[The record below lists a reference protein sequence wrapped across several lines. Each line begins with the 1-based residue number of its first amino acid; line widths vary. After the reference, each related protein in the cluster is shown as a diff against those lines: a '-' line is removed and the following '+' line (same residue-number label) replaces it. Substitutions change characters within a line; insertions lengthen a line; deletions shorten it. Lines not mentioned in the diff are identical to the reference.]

1 MSTLEELTKVNQQLL
16 FILGATLPL
25 VMRANSQTPQEE
37 KVRNWLLEA
46 IEAVVYKNEDMP
58 RTPG

>member
-25 VMRANSQTPQEE
+25 VMRAKSQTPQEE

-58 RTPG
+58 RMPG